1 MESIYTQIFS
11 NTWQPVINLGDV
23 LKIPLVIILVG
34 VLLYSF
40 MLLLKVRILVDTINS
55 EGNFKM
61 KALVSINLI
70 ITIFATIIGT
80 IIILLG

>member
-1 MESIYTQIFS
+1 MGNIYDEIFA
-11 NTWQPVINLGDV
+11 NTWEPVINLGDI
-23 LKIPLVIILVG
+23 LKIPLVIVLIG

-61 KALVSINLI
+61 KTLVSFNLF
-70 ITIFATIIGT
+70 ITILATILGT
-80 IIILLG
+80 VIILLG

>member
-1 MESIYTQIFS
+1 MGNIYDEIFA
-11 NTWQPVINLGDV
+11 NTWEPVLNLGDI

-61 KALVSINLI
+61 KALVSFNLF
-70 ITIFATIIGT
+70 ITIFATILGT
-80 IIILLG
+80 MIILLG